1 MIQYSYKIKGEQIMG
16 CLFKLLFLPFT
27 LLFDVIELIFEEILE
42 GWFTLMCWIVPTR
55 HLGQKSRVAI
65 KIIIG
70 IFSFAL
76 FLIFTIGVLG
86 AALTEATVMD
96 LWKPIF
102 IPLGISILQITVGLI
117 VRVIARKK

>member
-1 MIQYSYKIKGEQIMG
+1 MG
-16 CLFKLLFLPFT
+16 CLFKLLFFPFT

-42 GWFTLMCWIVPTR
+42 GWFTLMCWIVPER
-55 HLGQKSRVAI
+55 HLGKKTRIAL

-70 IFSFAL
+70 ILSFAL
-76 FLIFTIGVLG
+76 FLIFIIGVLG

-96 LWKPIF
+96 LWKLIF
-102 IPLGISILQITVGLI
+102 IPLGISILQIFVGLI

>member
-1 MIQYSYKIKGEQIMG
+1 MG

-42 GWFTLMCWIVPTR
+42 GWFILMCWIVPTR

-102 IPLGISILQITVGLI
+102 IPLGISILQIAVGLI
-117 VRVIARKK
+117 VRLIARKK